1 MSVPIEPK
9 RNTNTSKRD
18 RAKNK
23 GMVEV
28 EPTYGCRDFYPQE
41 MRLQRWIFDNWREVA
56 RLYGFQEYDAPI
68 LESQELYQ
76 RKAGEEIVDQMFAF
90 QTRDER
96 LVALRPEMTPSLA
109 RMILRSGRSL
119 LMPIRWYSIPQC
131 WRFEVICRGRNRE
144 HYQWNMDILG
154 VEDVAAEAELLSAI
168 VTFFKRVGITSKEV
182 GIKINSRE
190 VLHEVLTPLG
200 VSDAQFAPVCVIVD
214 KLDKLEEQEVVKQLA
229 ALNLLPEVIDKIK
242 STLTI
247 KDLGELRK
255 ILPGSRVLEQFER
268 LWELAVAY
276 GYEDWIQFDASVVRG
291 LAYYT
296 GIVFEGFDR
305 SGKLRAICGG
315 GRYNRLLTTY
325 GAKEDIPA
333 CGFGFGDCVILE
345 LLKDRNLLPALPP
358 SLDDLVVVYNE
369 QLRPAACQVA
379 AKLRGKGR
387 SVDVVLIP
395 NKKVAWS
402 FNYADRI
409 GANRAIF
416 VAPDEWS
423 RGEVRIK
430 ELRKDKDDLQKE
442 YNVLF
447 TEL

>member
-1 MSVPIEPK
+1 
-9 RNTNTSKRD
+9 
-18 RAKNK
+18 
-23 GMVEV
+23 
-28 EPTYGCRDFYPQE
+28 

-395 NKKVAWS
+395 NKKVAW
-402 FNYADRI
+402 YAFPFFYGRRWQM
-409 GANRAIF
+409 AAMECTTNH
-416 VAPDEWS
+416 V
-423 RGEVRIK
+423 
-430 ELRKDKDDLQKE
+430 
-442 YNVLF
+442 
-447 TEL
+447 